1 MVLIECTTTNL
12 IVLRFDETASELGW
26 NIIEHFQTKGN
37 FTPNDITA
45 SGMGSQG
52 NTTRFYVVMSK

>member
-45 SGMGSQG
+45 DKGSQG
-52 NTTRFYVVMSK
+52 NPTRFYVVMSK